1 VTAPMASRRK
11 SLNHKREERLQQE
24 LMALLD
30 SSKNKLRDDAP
41 ATLSR
46 WRQGLSH
53 SPDTMPVLAMQIA
66 NVLSDPDERDS
77 DRGARAWG
85 IAIHYGLGLFA
96 VHQQSQERPMHER
109 SRRSFG
115 EACRLLVRHQAHDL
129 ERREFS
135 PKTPQF
141 EAVNRGIV
149 RRLEAAMSSVSVAE
163 LVGHARSLVPMLR
176 QASISLDYVQ
186 FISDLAAWAHAPS
199 RGSTALRWGRDF
211 YKPFPAENRQST
223 NKE

>member
-1 VTAPMASRRK
+1 MNAERR
-11 SLNHKREERLQQE
+11 RQLQHE
-24 LMALLD
+24 LEALF
-30 SSKNKLRDDAP
+30 KPPPRNELRDDAS

-66 NVLSDPDERDS
+66 NVLSHPDEREH
-77 DRGARAWG
+77 DREARAWEV
-85 IAIHYGLGLFA
+85 AIHYGLGLFA
-96 VHQQSQERPMHER
+96 VHQQSQDRPMHER

-115 EACRLLVRHQAHDL
+115 EASRLLARHQAQGL

-135 PKTPQF
+135 PATPQF

-163 LVGHARSLVPMLR
+163 LVGHARGLVPMLR
-176 QASISLDYVQ
+176 QASIALDYVQ
-186 FISDLAAWAHAPS
+186 FISDLAAWAYAPS

-211 YKPFPAENRQST
+211 YKPFPAENKQT
-223 NKE
+223 TDKE

>member
-1 VTAPMASRRK
+1 MNDKRR
-11 SLNHKREERLQQE
+11 ERLQQE
-24 LMALLD
+24 LAALYKP
-30 SSKNKLRDDAP
+30 SSNELRDDAP

-66 NVLSDPDERDS
+66 NVLSHPDEREH
-77 DRGARAWG
+77 DREARAWEV
-85 IAIHYGLGLFA
+85 AVHYGLSIFA

-115 EACRLLVRHQAHDL
+115 EAGRLLARHQAQNL

-135 PKTPQF
+135 RTTPQF

-163 LVGHARSLVPMLR
+163 LVGHARGLVPMLR

-199 RGSTALRWGRDF
+199 RGPTALRWGRDF
-211 YKPFPAENRQST
+211 YKPFPAEDKQT
-223 NKE
+223 TDKE